1 MTRPSWRLFI
11 AHPVP
16 PAARDILDRSLQ
28 PYRARARDVRW
39 TRPESWHLTLLF
51 LGSVEPA
58 RLAELGRVI
67 EQVAAEWAPYHVTAA
82 AGGGRISRGEG
93 VGWLALDEGAA
104 TLIELARALAD
115 RCPADVTSGPPPRRT
130 PSAHLTIARR
140 ADQAVI
146 EALRRQLHGPLA
158 VRWRIDR
165 IGLVRS
171 QLEPDGAHYVTL
183 HEFPL

>member
-1 MTRPSWRLFI
+1 MSGPSWRLFI

-28 PYRARARDVRW
+28 PYRAHARGVRW

-51 LGSVEPA
+51 LGTVTPA
-58 RLAELGRVI
+58 RVGELGTII
-67 EQVAAEWAPYHVTAA
+67 EQVAAERAPYHVTAA

-104 TLIELARALAD
+104 TLIELAGALAD
-115 RCPADVTSGPPPRRT
+115 RCPRDMSSGPAPRRT

-140 ADQAVI
+140 ADRAVI
-146 EALRRQLHGPLA
+146 EALRRQVHGPLA
-158 VRWRIDR
+158 LRWRVDR

-171 QLEPDGAHYVTL
+171 QLEPDGARYETL